1 MIRPRLRAVR
11 ACPNFILEVTF
22 IDGQRFTVDMS
33 EDLRVYPGLRPLAR
47 GQAFLGAAL
56 GDAGWTVEWREQ
68 DIQIGADVL
77 YMDAAKQRQ
86 LLPLP

>member
-22 IDGQRFTVDMS
+22 INGQRFAVDMS
-33 EDLRVYPGLRPLAR
+33 GDLKAYPGLKPLAR

-56 GDAGWTVEWREQ
+56 GDAGWTVEWPAQ

-77 YMDAAKQRQ
+77 YTDVTKPRE
-86 LLPLP
+86 L